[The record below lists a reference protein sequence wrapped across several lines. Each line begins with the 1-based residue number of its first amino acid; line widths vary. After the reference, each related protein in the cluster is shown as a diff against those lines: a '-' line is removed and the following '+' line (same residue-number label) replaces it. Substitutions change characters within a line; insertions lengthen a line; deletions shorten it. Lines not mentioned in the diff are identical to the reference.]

1 MITASQSRGEGGKS
15 LEAFLNL
22 KFYKCDCLIF
32 IKLTVNFSV
41 VSMRGGIYPLGWVW
55 RDGRIEAWKM
65 TDVGGW
71 HTQVSWQLTVHI
83 QASKCR
89 ENFCPESWQHEYEWK
104 YAAYEVLRQSG
115 MFKKKKQDSLMSG
128 NIWALH
134 VMISLNTPAFLSLC
148 LHLTVVCPWAHINT
162 SCCAT
167 FLPFDFEL
175 CLF

>member
-15 LEAFLNL
+15 LEAFWNL

-115 MFKKKKQDSLMSG
+115 MFKKKKTGLINEWQYLNSDNLWPSG
-128 NIWALH
+128 PRCEHFTWWFHWTHQPSYHYVYIVPWF
-134 VMISLNTPAFLSLC
+134 VPG
-148 LHLTVVCPWAHINT
+148 LT
-162 SCCAT
+162 
-167 FLPFDFEL
+167 
-175 CLF
+175 